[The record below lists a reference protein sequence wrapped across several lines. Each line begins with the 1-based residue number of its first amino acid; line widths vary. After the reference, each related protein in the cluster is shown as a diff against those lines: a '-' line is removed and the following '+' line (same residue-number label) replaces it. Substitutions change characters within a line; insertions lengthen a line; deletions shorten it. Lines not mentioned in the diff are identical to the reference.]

1 MLYLIETHGPITTNT
16 YLYGDDE
23 TRHAFLIDPGFT
35 PERILAAVREKDI
48 TVERILLTHGHF
60 DHIGAALA
68 VSDALGALPICMW
81 EKGRKYAESP
91 DWNLSANFF
100 PPAGF
105 TLPAARMTYLP
116 DGACLALAAA
126 PACRLHLT
134 ATPGHTEDGCSYISE
149 AAANR
154 TDGDRLAFVGDT
166 IFRASYGA
174 THFPGGDEPTLM
186 QSIKTRLLTL
196 PADTLLLSGHSEP
209 TTVGEERT
217 RAWYR

>member
-1 MLYLIETHGPITTNT
+1 MIFCIETHGPITTNA
-16 YLYGDDE
+16 YFYGDDA
-23 TRHAFLIDPGFT
+23 TRCAFLIDPGFE
-35 PERILAAVREKDI
+35 PERLLTAIRAQDL

-68 VSDALGALPICMW
+68 VSDALGQIPICME
-81 EKGRKYAESP
+81 EKGKKYAEDP
-91 DWNLSANFF
+91 QWNLSAQFF

-105 TLPAARMTYLP
+105 TLPKERMTYLP
-116 DGACLALAAA
+116 DGATIALKAA
-126 PACRLHLT
+126 PACRLQLL

-154 TDGDRLAFVGDT
+154 TDGRRLAFVGDT

-174 THFPGGDEPTLM
+174 THFPGGDERTLL

-196 PADTLLLSGHSEP
+196 PEDTILLSGHSEP
-209 TTVGEERT
+209 TTVSDERQ
-217 RAWYR
+217 RPWYA

>member
-16 YLYGDDE
+16 YLYGDDA
-23 TRHAFLIDPGFT
+23 TRHAFLIDPGFE
-35 PERILAAVREKDI
+35 PERILAAIRAKGI

-81 EKGRKYAESP
+81 EKGKKYAESP

-116 DGACLALAAA
+116 DGDCLALAAA
-126 PACRLHLT
+126 TACRLHLT

-149 AAANR
+149 AAVTR

-186 QSIKTRLLTL
+186 KSIKTRLLTL

>member
-1 MLYLIETHGPITTNT
+1 MIFCIETHGPITTNA
-16 YLYGDDE
+16 YFYGDDA
-23 TRHAFLIDPGFT
+23 TRCAFLIDPGFE
-35 PERILAAVREKDI
+35 PERLLTAIRAQDL

-116 DGACLALAAA
+116 DDACLALAAA
-126 PACRLHLT
+126 PACRLHLI
-134 ATPGHTEDGCSYISE
+134 ATPGHTEDGCSYVSE
-149 AAANR
+149 AAAQR

-174 THFPGGDEPTLM
+174 THFPGGDERTLLK
-186 QSIKTRLLTL
+186 SIKTRLLTL
-196 PADTLLLSGHSEP
+196 PEDTILLSGHSEP
-209 TTVGEERT
+209 TTVSDERQ
-217 RAWYR
+217 RPWYA

>member
-116 DGACLALAAA
+116 DGVCLALAAV

-217 RAWYR
+217 RAWYQ

>member
-1 MLYLIETHGPITTNT
+1 
-16 YLYGDDE
+16 
-23 TRHAFLIDPGFT
+23 
-35 PERILAAVREKDI
+35 
-48 TVERILLTHGHF
+48 
-60 DHIGAALA
+60 
-68 VSDALGALPICMW
+68 
-81 EKGRKYAESP
+81 
-91 DWNLSANFF
+91 
-100 PPAGF
+100 
-105 TLPAARMTYLP
+105 MTYLP

-134 ATPGHTEDGCSYISE
+134 ATPGHTEDGCSYVSE
-149 AAANR
+149 AAARR

-166 IFRASYGA
+166 IFRGSYGA

-196 PADTLLLSGHSEP
+196 PEDTLLLSGHSEP

>member
-1 MLYLIETHGPITTNT
+1 MIFCIETHGPITTNA
-16 YLYGDDE
+16 YFYGDDA
-23 TRHAFLIDPGFT
+23 TRCAFLIDPGFE
-35 PERILAAVREKDI
+35 PERLLTAIRAQDL

-68 VSDALGALPICMW
+68 VSDALGQIPICME
-81 EKGRKYAESP
+81 EKGKKYAEDP
-91 DWNLSANFF
+91 QWNLSAQFF

-126 PACRLHLT
+126 PACRLHLI
-134 ATPGHTEDGCSYISE
+134 ATPGHTEDGCSYVSE
-149 AAANR
+149 AAAQR

-174 THFPGGDEPTLM
+174 THFPGGDERTLL

-196 PADTLLLSGHSEP
+196 PEDTLLLSGHSEP

-217 RAWYR
+217 RPWYQ

>member
-16 YLYGDDE
+16 YLYGDDA
-23 TRHAFLIDPGFT
+23 TQHAFLIDPGFE
-35 PERILAAVREKDI
+35 PERILAAIREKGI

-91 DWNLSANFF
+91 NWNLSANFF

-116 DGACLALAAA
+116 DGACLALAA
-126 PACRLHLT
+126 
-134 ATPGHTEDGCSYISE
+134 
-149 AAANR
+149 
-154 TDGDRLAFVGDT
+154 DT
-166 IFRASYGA
+166 IFRGSYGA

-196 PADTLLLSGHSEP
+196 PEDTLLLSGHSEP

>member
-1 MLYLIETHGPITTNT
+1 MNIKTIPVGQLETNC
-16 YLYGDDE
+16 YVVVNEE
-23 TRHAFLIDPGFT
+23 TLACVVIDPGD
-35 PERILAAVREKDI
+35 ESNAIMDYIESNRLRCEAIM
-48 TVERILLTHGHF
+48 LTHGHF

-149 AAANR
+149 AAARR

-196 PADTLLLSGHSEP
+196 PEDTLLLSGHSEP